1 MNGKRKGDRVGKSI
15 RVKGGKKKGW
25 EGGGRERQRVK

>member
-1 MNGKRKGDRVGKSI
+1 MNGKRKGHRVGKSI

-25 EGGGRERQRVK
+25 EAGEGRGSV